1 MSGDEFNALLVIVV
15 LGLNVDNIGGWL
27 DANDVLEDLIETLLP
42 SELREEIGVMEEDLI
57 GGGGGGDLF
66 GLDKPWLVSSSS
78 PLIILLFSSPQSS
91 LNVTFNLSVPFELS
105 REVSSSVL
113 EDLIIFWCTF
123 LNSAIN

>member
-1 MSGDEFNALLVIVV
+1 M
-15 LGLNVDNIGGWL
+15 
-27 DANDVLEDLIETLLP
+27 DATDVLEDLIETLLP

-66 GLDKPWLVSSSS
+66 GLDKPWLIS
-78 PLIILLFSSPQSS
+78 FSSPQSS

-113 EDLIIFWCTF
+113 DDLIIFWCTF